1 MLQPSCCAPP
11 SVFQTIMGKEL
22 QLRQQNFS
30 GFSSRHVFLRENMR
44 HEDAKDILGAI
55 CTVLEDKTKVWY
67 VKMPEFIELD
77 GDRPS
82 IQTPFLHVLDD
93 DETNLS
99 DYLEDPTDP
108 KLCVPE
114 QGHDHYWRLLN
125 NSLALES
132 HLGGPGSTMNFWDTS
147 AGTERLP
154 LGVKMHSAA
163 AFLSMPNSDGAVRGG
178 TSTRGFNDQ
187 TTRGYP
193 LRLTLT
199 TRQVTDVVIWKAILT
214 LRSLTLLCNQKYAQ
228 DGLLKGASDCKL
240 AREPIPVWNIV
251 KIVRTNSD
259 ADRVR
264 KTIAFQC
271 SDGSVS
277 INLPSAPMPVP
288 EGEKARLM
296 HPALVTRLTGDKPY
310 YMTGGL
316 IPHLTKKGHFWKSS
330 PPAIH
335 MAILK
340 YRLYI
345 DPVQSA
351 NLETVE
357 QIDCGWTAQLPRRS
371 QYDSATGLHQSLSDY
386 AKQHRW
392 LFLRYWGVALFS
404 VSLNVS
410 SICLYEM
417 LAALWVLAHYWI
429 ILLENPLRSSS
440 TMIQSVG
447 SPILLKCF
455 LPLS

>member
-1 MLQPSCCAPP
+1 MWC
-11 SVFQTIMGKEL
+11 
-22 QLRQQNFS
+22 
-30 GFSSRHVFLRENMR
+30 
-44 HEDAKDILGAI
+44 
-55 CTVLEDKTKVWY
+55 

-82 IQTPFLHVLDD
+82 IQTPSLHVLDD

-99 DYLEDPTDP
+99 DYLEDPTNP
-108 KLCVPE
+108 VLCVPE

-125 NSLALES
+125 SSLES
-132 HLGGPGSTMNFWDTS
+132 HLGGPGSTMNFWITL
-147 AGTERLP
+147 AGAERLT

-163 AFLSMPNSDGAVRGG
+163 AFLSMPNSDGVVRGG
-178 TSTRGFNDQ
+178 NSTRGFNDQ

-199 TRQVTDVVIWKAILT
+199 TRQVTDVVMYDEEILSVKRGRMVPDDHKPPVDEET
-214 LRSLTLLCNQKYAQ
+214 KREETRQTCALRYLEGYPDTKVIDPIKDNFPACTMPLSATAPLHVTPEILCNQTYAQEYVEHVALIRELLDQASLSTNHALLMRSSNQLLRSLG
-228 DGLLKGASDCKL
+228 GLLKGASDCKL
-240 AREPIPVWNIV
+240 TREPIPVWNIV
-251 KIVRTNSD
+251 KIVRTNPD

-264 KTIAFQC
+264 KTVAFLC
-271 SDGSVS
+271 NDGSVS

-316 IPHLTKKGHFWKSS
+316 IHLLEEF

-335 MAILK
+335 MAVLK

-351 NLETVE
+351 KP
-357 QIDCGWTAQLPRRS
+357 G
-371 QYDSATGLHQSLSDY
+371 DSGAD
-386 AKQHRW
+386 
-392 LFLRYWGVALFS
+392 
-404 VSLNVS
+404 
-410 SICLYEM
+410 
-417 LAALWVLAHYWI
+417 
-429 ILLENPLRSSS
+429 
-440 TMIQSVG
+440 
-447 SPILLKCF
+447 
-455 LPLS
+455 